1 VVFLINS
8 KVREVDVT
16 RAILNNFAKD
26 FSDYAESDVVVVG
39 GGPAGA
45 TAALLLAREG
55 VKTLIIEKDIKAGGG
70 MWQGGMLFPKIV
82 VEEPAN
88 KFLEAFGI
96 KMEKQGNLY
105 IADSYYVTT
114 KLLAQAFEH
123 GAKMLNSVKVQD
135 VVYRDD
141 GLHGVVVNWTQV
153 AHLTAECV
161 DPLTIESKL
170 VIDATGHNAE
180 VCKIVNEKIK
190 PIKGGFVGREGS
202 MWVEKGELATIH
214 NTREV
219 FPNLIVAGMA
229 ANSVNGLPR
238 MGPIFGGMFLS
249 GIKAAKLALEKLQDG
264 RFRKNNVPKDVMSA
278 IEA

>member
-1 VVFLINS
+1 MINS

-16 RAILNNFAKD
+16 RAIINNFMKD

-39 GGPAGA
+39 GGPAGT

-55 VKTLIIEKDIKAGGG
+55 VKTLIIEKDVKAGGG

-96 KMEKQGNLY
+96 KLEKQGSLY
-105 IADSYYVTT
+105 IADSYYVTA

-141 GLHGVVVNWTQV
+141 GLHGVVINWTQV
-153 AHLTAECV
+153 AHLTAECI
-161 DPLTIESKL
+161 DPLVIESKL

-190 PIKGGFVGREGS
+190 PIKGGFVGHEGS
-202 MWVEKGELATIH
+202 MWVEKGEIATIH
-214 NTREV
+214 NTREA

-264 RFRKNNVPKDVMSA
+264 RFKKNNISKDVMSA
-278 IEA
+278 ISN

>member
-1 VVFLINS
+1 MINS
-8 KVREVDVT
+8 KVREIDIT
-16 RAILNNFAKD
+16 RAIIENFTKD
-26 FSDYAESDVVVVG
+26 FSDYAESDVLIVG
-39 GGPAGA
+39 GGPAGT

-55 VKTLIIEKDIKAGGG
+55 VKTLIIEKDVKAGGG

-96 KMEKQGNLY
+96 RLEKQGDLY
-105 IADSYYVTT
+105 VADSYYVTA

-135 VVYRDD
+135 VMYRDD
-141 GLHGVVVNWTQV
+141 GLHGLVINWTQV
-153 AHLTAECV
+153 AHLTAECI
-161 DPLTIESKL
+161 DPLVLESKI

-180 VCKIVNEKIK
+180 VCKIVNEKIM
-190 PIKGGFVGREGS
+190 PIKGGFVGHEGS
-202 MWVEKGELATIH
+202 MWVEKGEIATVQ

-249 GIKAAKLALEKLQDG
+249 GIKAAKLALEKLRNG
-264 RFRKNNVPKDVMSA
+264 GFEKNNISEDVMTA
-278 IEA
+278 INN

>member
-1 VVFLINS
+1 MINS
-8 KVREVDVT
+8 KVKEVDIT
-16 RAILNNFAKD
+16 RAILEGFMKD
-26 FSDYAESDVVVVG
+26 FSDYAESDVIIVG
-39 GGPAGA
+39 AGPAGV

-55 VKTLIIEKDIKAGGG
+55 IKTLIIEKDVKAGGG

-96 KMEKQGNLY
+96 KLEKKGSLY
-105 IADSYYVTT
+105 IADSYYVTS

-135 VVYRDD
+135 VIYRED

-153 AHLTAECV
+153 AHLTAECI
-161 DPLTIESKL
+161 DPLAIESKI

-190 PIKGGFVGREGS
+190 PIKGGFVGHEGS
-202 MWVEKGELATIH
+202 MWIERAEIATIQ
-214 NTREV
+214 NTKEV
-219 FPNLIVAGMA
+219 FPNLIVGGMA
-229 ANSVNGLPR
+229 ANSVAGLPR

-249 GIKAAKLALEKLQDG
+249 GIKAAKIALEKLRDG
-264 RFRKNNVPKDVMSA
+264 KFEKNNLAKDVMSA
-278 IEA
+278 ISI